1 MKPRTPRPAERTPT
15 SDRTKTKA
23 ARTSTLV
30 PAAQAATEL
39 GLPYTTVRLLA
50 FRGEFPVVKI
60 GRAWYF
66 RRLDLEAFISRQLR
80 AFAS

>member
-1 MKPRTPRPAERTPT
+1 
-15 SDRTKTKA
+15 
-23 ARTSTLV
+23 LV